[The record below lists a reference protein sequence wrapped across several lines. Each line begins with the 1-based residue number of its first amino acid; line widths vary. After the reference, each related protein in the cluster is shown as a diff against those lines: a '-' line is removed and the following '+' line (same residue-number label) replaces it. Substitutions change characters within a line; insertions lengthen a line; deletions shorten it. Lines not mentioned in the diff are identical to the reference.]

1 MNTLLNTRGVSSG
14 LTNLVQKFC
23 DLHSIPSPITRLYD
37 VDERLPLVEWYRILN
52 YLSQYYKKDD
62 LGIEL
67 GKLCEPADIGIVAYL
82 AMNCETSGQIIH
94 LFQRYQR
101 ILYHISLVCIENTDD
116 AFSFIWKSPTFVQAG
131 QFVKEARLTND
142 VAFAMM
148 MTFINSLVSPQIF
161 HAKKM
166 EFSAPSPSTI
176 SAHERFFDCTVLFG
190 CSINTVTY
198 SNEMLNLKV
207 NKGYSDHV
215 LKRILEKNA
224 NYLLSKYPEDIS
236 FNELVYRNIV
246 AAIQKNRVDIQYVAN
261 QMGISPRLLQYR
273 LKLHG
278 STFSDKLNKI
288 RKTLALQYLEDPSL
302 NINEIASLLAYR
314 EQTSFNRAFK
324 SWMGMSPLQWRAEN
338 QIQRNK
344 VAFHS

>member
-1 MNTLLNTRGVSSG
+1 MHTLLNTRGVSSG

-101 ILYHISLVCIENTDD
+101 IWYHISLVCIENTDD

-131 QFVKEARLTND
+131 QFVKEARLAND

-148 MTFINSLVSPQIF
+148 MTFINNLVYPQVF
-161 HAKKM
+161 HAKRM
-166 EFSAPSPSTI
+166 EFSAPAPTVI
-176 SAHERFFDCTVLFG
+176 SAHKRFFACPVIFDCSL
-190 CSINTVTY
+190 NTVSYTHQ
-198 SNEMLNLKV
+198 MLDLTV
-207 NKGYSDHV
+207 NAGYSDHM

-224 NYLLSKYPEDIS
+224 NYLLTKYPENIS

-278 STFSDKLNKI
+278 TTFSDKLNKI
-288 RKTLALQYLEDPSL
+288 RKTLALQYLEDDSL
-302 NINEIASLLAYR
+302 SINEISALLAYR

-324 SWMGMSPLQWRAEN
+324 SWTGMSPLQWRAEH
-338 QIQRNK
+338 QIQESK
-344 VAFHS
+344 FAFHV